1 MHEPSTTVV
10 LNFRVTSIFFPRV
23 FFDNVRLRI
32 LTSNFYHS
40 SFIISGGKEDS
51 QLEKISLENADL
63 REILKGCGCQV
74 PRSLD
79 RTKIR
84 TNNNEVIA
92 VSCDSWIIHARP
104 LSACVPQWF
113 QLGGGSTRVAW
124 LNNDEK
130 GEVWNF
136 MGGGKFKAL
145 VMHCCRHLWFTTHE
159 SSALYSFESW
169 TFLLDNLRL
178 GKRYFY
184 FYYLR

>member
-1 MHEPSTTVV
+1 MHESSTTVV
-10 LNFRVTSIFFPRV
+10 LNSRVASIFFPRV

-63 REILKGCGCQV
+63 HEILKGCGCQV

-92 VSCDSWIIHARP
+92 VSCDS
-104 LSACVPQWF
+104 
-113 QLGGGSTRVAW
+113 
-124 LNNDEK
+124 
-130 GEVWNF
+130 
-136 MGGGKFKAL
+136 
-145 VMHCCRHLWFTTHE
+145 
-159 SSALYSFESW
+159 
-169 TFLLDNLRL
+169 
-178 GKRYFY
+178 
-184 FYYLR
+184 